1 MWLSV
6 LREATVAMSAVH
18 SRLLKAFS
26 VLNRW
31 WYVTALITVG
41 LTYVF
46 WVRKPAS
53 PPSQGQYQPGPPPAP
68 PASSNPPIAQPP
80 PRPAPSPSLPPQHPP
95 ARIRVIQPE
104 TFPELDGLKPPPPG
118 PPPLA
123 PPPFATVRGY
133 RPPLMDR

>member
-6 LREATVAMSAVH
+6 LREATVAMSAAH

-31 WYVTALITVG
+31 WYITALVVAG
-41 LTYVF
+41 LVYVLWF
-46 WVRKPAS
+46 PKPGPS
-53 PPSQGQYQPGPPPAP
+53 PSQGQYQTGPPPAP
-68 PASSNPPIAQPP
+68 PASSNPPTAQLP
-80 PRPAPSPSLPPQHPP
+80 PRRAPSPSLPPQRPP
-95 ARIRVIQPE
+95 DRIRVIQPE

-123 PPPFATVRGY
+123 TPPFATVRGY